1 MTSHNTVLRT
11 LFLLPLLIISSRYPE
26 AMGAGLQVQPAVS
39 ELLTEIK
46 SPNPANRARAFEG
59 LMLAPKGA
67 VADLPSVLVDLLEEE
82 NRFIE
87 TAIRESKGMTSVSDR
102 YGEGYSEYY
111 AQLLGMVQKVNDLQN
126 SRTLNVL
133 ANSSYDADSAFA
145 RELAAKC
152 GERILTTILQ
162 KAKSDLEINRSGAIQ
177 MLGTIATSSSKLS
190 QSMVSAI
197 RQSVIAGLSDKAVVV
212 RQAAVKSTGQIGTSD
227 DLPRLLAISRSDP
240 ASFPQDRGKS
250 YRYPV
255 REAAQKAIE
264 TVNLHRIHGPIEEE
278 VRYLGLVS
286 FRRVQPKRPSEILP
300 NILEQA
306 APASKIS
313 PNLRSRRTARLY
325 HAAPPLTTA

>member
-1 MTSHNTVLRT
+1 M
-11 LFLLPLLIISSRYPE
+11 E
-26 AMGAGLQVQPAVS
+26 AGLQVQPAVS

-46 SPNPANRARAFEG
+46 SPNPTNRARAFEG
-59 LMLAPKGA
+59 LMLARTGA

-126 SRTLNVL
+126 FRTLNVL

-145 RELAAKC
+145 RELAAKY

-264 TVNLHRIHGPIEEE
+264 N
-278 VRYLGLVS
+278 VRK
-286 FRRVQPKRPSEILP
+286 RQPKP
-300 NILEQA
+300 
-306 APASKIS
+306 
-313 PNLRSRRTARLY
+313 
-325 HAAPPLTTA
+325 